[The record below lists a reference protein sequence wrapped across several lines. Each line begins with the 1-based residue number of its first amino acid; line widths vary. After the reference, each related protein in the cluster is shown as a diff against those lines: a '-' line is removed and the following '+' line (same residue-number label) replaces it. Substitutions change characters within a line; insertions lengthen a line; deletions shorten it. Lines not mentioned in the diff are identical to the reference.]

1 MKSDERQT
9 ETNKSEQ
16 KPAKAFKS
24 TQAQVRASNDDSKQR
39 EVRKHVQTHSKAIG
53 DK

>member
-1 MKSDERQT
+1 MKSEERQT
-9 ETNKSEQ
+9 ETKTGEQ

-24 TQAQVRASNDDSKQR
+24 TQAQVQASNDDSKQR
-39 EVRKHVQTHSKAIG
+39 EVRKHVQTHSKAIE